1 MLLSYCTN
9 VHPAEDLEGMLNQL
23 RTYAGPI
30 RAKAGLN
37 SLGVGLWLPAVLA
50 EELASSSSDRIA
62 LRELLTQQR
71 LFIHTINAFPYGGFH
86 NDIVKHDVYKPDW
99 ADPLRLEYTLNCAEV
114 LADLLPDNVD
124 GSISTLPLGWR
135 DPWHEEKDIEAT
147 AAFVRLSEG
156 LRDIKARTG
165 RTIRVAV
172 EPEPGCVLDD
182 VADVVDWLAARITAG
197 IDPEHIGICLD
208 ACHLAVSF
216 ADPADSVRLITEA
229 DLRVVKLQASA
240 ALHVQD
246 PSQPTA
252 RDALDAF
259 REPRYLHQVRE
270 LASDSVLRWMT
281 FRRLSALFPAPVR
294 GACTST
300 CHCTMFRPYRW
311 PLRRTSSDQQLKLSA
326 GPLTVRAPTLTLK
339 PTPGAYC
346 RKGRRAWSTELRPS
360 WSGQRRSCSNPY
372 LLCDP
377 RDATAAQQPHLKE
390 ET

>member
-135 DPWHEEKDIEAT
+135 DPWPEEKDIEAT

-182 VADVVDWLAARITAG
+182 VADVVDWLAARIPAG

-229 DLRVVKLQASA
+229 GLRVVKLQASA

-270 LASDSVLRWMT
+270 LASDSVLQVDD
-281 FRRLSALFPAPVR
+281 LSEAIGTLP
-294 GACTST
+294 G
-300 CHCTMFRPYRW
+300 
-311 PLRRTSSDQQLKLSA
+311 A
-326 GPLTVRAPTLTLK
+326 GPWRVHFHMPLHHVPPVPLATTTDVLRSTVEAVRRAPHGESAHLDVETYTWSVL
-339 PTPGAYC
+339 P
-346 RKGRRAWSTELRPS
+346 KGTESLVDGIAAELV
-360 WSGQRRSCSNPY
+360 WATNE
-372 LLCDP
+372 LL
-377 RDATAAQQPHLKE
+377 QPLPAV
-390 ET
+390 

>member
-135 DPWHEEKDIEAT
+135 DPWPEEKDIEAT

-182 VADVVDWLAARITAG
+182 VADVVDWLAARIPAG

-229 DLRVVKLQASA
+229 GLRVVKLQASA

-270 LASDSVLRWMT
+270 LASDSVLQVDD
-281 FRRLSALFPAPVR
+281 LSEAIGTLP
-294 GACTST
+294 G
-300 CHCTMFRPYRW
+300 
-311 PLRRTSSDQQLKLSA
+311 A
-326 GPLTVRAPTLTLK
+326 GPWRVHFHMPLHHVPPVPLTTTTDVLRSTVEAVRRAPHGESAHLDVETYTWSVL
-339 PTPGAYC
+339 P
-346 RKGRRAWSTELRPS
+346 KGTESLVDGIAAELV
-360 WSGQRRSCSNPY
+360 WATNE
-372 LLCDP
+372 LL
-377 RDATAAQQPHLKE
+377 QPLPAV
-390 ET
+390 